1 MRDVRYQIPVI
12 SCTMTFPPLN
22 EQMDAIRRGAVDL
35 ISEEELAKKIER
47 ARRENKPLI
56 VKLGADPSTPDLHIG
71 HGVVLRKLR
80 TFQNLGH
87 QATLIIGDFTA
98 MIGDPSG
105 RQKTR
110 PLLSLEE
117 VAKNGQTY
125 VEQVSRILDREKLK
139 VLYNSEWLN
148 PMTFSDVIKLAASY
162 TVSQMLERN
171 DFHERFNAEQP
182 ISLHEFLY
190 PLAQG
195 MDSVSVKADIEL
207 GGTDQKFNLLVGR
220 ELQRHYG
227 SEPQCIL
234 TMPLLEGTDGERK
247 MSKSYGNS
255 INFSDSPDEMFGKT
269 MSIPDT
275 MTYRYFEL
283 ATNVTD
289 LDSIK
294 TQLADASTNL
304 RDLKV
309 RLGQEIVRS
318 FYGDDAAR
326 EALERFTAMFV
337 KKEVPDDIEE
347 CTVPD
352 LGPISLV
359 DFIVERKLAASKG
372 EARRLIDGGGV
383 SIDGEKI
390 TDNKATFLPTSN
402 GVVLKVGKRKF
413 LKVFMK

>member
-1 MRDVRYQIPVI
+1 
-12 SCTMTFPPLN
+12 
-22 EQMDAIRRGAVDL
+22 MDAIRRGAVDL
-35 ISEEELAKKIER
+35 ISEEDLARKIAR
-47 ARRENKPLI
+47 AAREQKPLV

-80 TFQNLGH
+80 AFQDLGH
-87 QATLIIGDFTA
+87 QATLIVGDFTA

-110 PLLSLEE
+110 PMLSLEE
-117 VAKNGQTY
+117 VAKNGETY

-139 VLYNSEWLN
+139 VLYNSTWLN
-148 PMTFSDVIKLAASY
+148 PMTFADVIKLAASY

-171 DFHERFNAEQP
+171 DFHERFNAELP

-195 MDSVSVKADIEL
+195 MDSVAIHADVEL

-220 ELQRHYG
+220 ELQRHFNE
-227 SEPQCIL
+227 EPQCIL

-275 MTYRYFEL
+275 MIYRYFEL
-283 ATNVTD
+283 ATSVSD
-289 LDSIK
+289 LDAIR
-294 TQLADASTNL
+294 TQLEDNKTNP

-309 RLGQEIVRS
+309 RLGQEIART
-318 FYGDDAAR
+318 FYGDTAAS
-326 EALERFTAMFV
+326 EAYEKFRTMFV
-337 KKEVPDDIEE
+337 KKEVPEDMEE
-347 CTVPD
+347 V
-352 LGPISLV
+352 IV
-359 DFIVERKLAASKG
+359 DSDSATYLADFMVAHNLATSKS

-383 SIDGEKI
+383 SLDGEKV
-390 TDNKATFLPTSN
+390 TDNKATFIPSREGT
-402 GVVLKVGKRKF
+402 VLKVGKRKF
-413 LKVFMK
+413 LKVLAR

>member
-1 MRDVRYQIPVI
+1 
-12 SCTMTFPPLN
+12 MTFPPLN
-22 EQMDAIRRGAVDL
+22 EQLDLIRRGAVDL
-35 ISEEELAKKIER
+35 ISEEELARKIER
-47 ARRENKPLI
+47 ARAQSKPLV
-56 VKLGADPSTPDLHIG
+56 VKFGADPSTPDLHIG

-80 TFQNLGH
+80 QFQDLGH
-87 QATLIIGDFTA
+87 QAYLIIGDFTA

-110 PLLSLEE
+110 PMLSADE
-117 VAKNGQTY
+117 VKRNAETY
-125 VEQVSRILDREKLK
+125 VEQVSRILDASRMK
-139 VLYNSEWLN
+139 VMYNSTWLS
-148 PMTFSDVIKLAASY
+148 PMTFTDVIKLAGSY
-162 TVSQMLERN
+162 TVSQMLERE
-171 DFHERFNAEQP
+171 DFHKRFNEELP

-195 MDSVSVKADIEL
+195 MDSVAIHSDIEL

-220 ELQRHYG
+220 ELQRHHG
-227 SEPQCIL
+227 MEPQSVL

-275 MTYRYFEL
+275 MIARYFEL
-283 ATNVTD
+283 ATGVPD
-289 LDSIK
+289 LAFIK
-294 TQLADASTNL
+294 QQLEDKNTNP

-318 FYGDDAAR
+318 FYGDQAADAAY
-326 EALERFTAMFV
+326 ERFRTMFV

-347 CTVPD
+347 VTISGVS
-352 LGPISLV
+352 PILLT
-359 DFIVERKLAASKG
+359 DFIAERKLAASKG

-383 SIDGEKI
+383 SLDGEKV
-390 TDNKATFLPTSN
+390 TDTKTTFQPTAD

-413 LKVFMK
+413 LKIYAASN

>member
-1 MRDVRYQIPVI
+1 
-12 SCTMTFPPLN
+12 MTFPPLN

-35 ISEEELAKKIER
+35 INEEELAKKIER
-47 ARRENKPLI
+47 ATAKSKPLI
-56 VKLGADPSTPDLHIG
+56 VKLGADPSTADLHIG

-80 TFQNLGH
+80 TFQDLGH

-110 PLLSLEE
+110 PLLSKEE
-117 VAKNGQTY
+117 AERNGQTY
-125 VEQVSRILDREKLK
+125 MEQVILILDRERLK
-139 VLYNSEWLN
+139 VLHNSMWLN
-148 PMTFSDVIKLAASY
+148 PMTFADVIKLAASY

-195 MDSVSVKADIEL
+195 MDSVSIEADLEL

-220 ELQRHYG
+220 ELQRHYAL
-227 SEPQCIL
+227 EPQCIL

-255 INFSDSPDEMFGKT
+255 INFTDSPDEMFGKT
-269 MSIPDT
+269 MSIPDS
-275 MTYRYFEL
+275 MIYRYYEL
-283 ATNVTD
+283 ATSV
-289 LDSIK
+289 
-294 TQLADASTNL
+294 TNL
-304 RDLKV
+304 SAIMDVIEEGSVNPRDLKV
-309 RLGQEIVRS
+309 SLGQEIVRG

-326 EALERFTAMFV
+326 EAYERFTTMFV

-347 CTVPD
+347 YVAQTI
-352 LGPISLV
+352 GPISLV

-390 TDNKATFLPTSN
+390 ADSKATFIPNSDGT
-402 GVVLKVGKRKF
+402 VLKVGKRKY
-413 LKVFMK
+413 LKVISG

>member
-1 MRDVRYQIPVI
+1 
-12 SCTMTFPPLN
+12 MTFPLLN

-35 ISEEELAKKIER
+35 INEEELAKKIER
-47 ARRENKPLI
+47 ARAQSKPLV

-80 TFQNLGH
+80 AFQDLGH

-110 PLLSLEE
+110 PLLSQEE
-117 VAKNGQTY
+117 VTKNGQTY
-125 VEQVSRILDREKLK
+125 VEQVSKILDREKLK
-139 VLYNSEWLN
+139 VLYNSTWLN
-148 PMTFSDVIKLAASY
+148 PMTFAEVIKLAASY

-195 MDSVSVKADIEL
+195 MDSVSIKADIEL

-220 ELQRHYG
+220 ELQRHFG
-227 SEPQCIL
+227 AEPQCIL

-269 MSIPDT
+269 MSIPDA
-275 MTYRYFEL
+275 MIYRYYEL
-283 ATNVTD
+283 ATSVDN
-289 LDSIK
+289 LHSIK
-294 TQLADASTNL
+294 KVLEEGSVNP
-304 RDLKV
+304 RDVKV
-309 RLGQEIVRS
+309 SLGQEIVRS
-318 FYGDDAAR
+318 FYGDDAAH
-326 EALERFTAMFV
+326 EAYERFTTMFV

-347 CTVPD
+347 CIVPAS
-352 LGPISLV
+352 GPISLV
-359 DFIVERKLAASKG
+359 EFIVERKLAPSKG

-383 SIDGEKI
+383 SVNGEKV
-390 TDNKATFLPTSN
+390 TDNKAMFSPNSGGT
-402 GVVLKVGKRKF
+402 VLKVGKRKF
-413 LKVFMK
+413 LKVLVQ